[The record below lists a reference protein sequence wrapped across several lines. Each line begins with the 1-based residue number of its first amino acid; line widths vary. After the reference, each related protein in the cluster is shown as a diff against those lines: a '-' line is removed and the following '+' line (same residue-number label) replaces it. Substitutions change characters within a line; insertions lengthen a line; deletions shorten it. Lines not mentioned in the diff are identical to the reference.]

1 MRKGFQANGLE
12 RMSEPSKK
20 RRLFLVLF
28 CAGAAML
35 LFLQSGAA
43 FTPPAQGD
51 SSPPTFKAGERL
63 GFNLYWGFIKVGETV
78 MEELPNTIAQGQTA
92 RHFRLKIR
100 TSALIDLIYKVRSEF
115 EAFTDL
121 GINRSLLYRKNQ
133 FEDGTQKAVT
143 VKFDWENHKARYM
156 DSGTYGQ
163 ETEILPGAFDPLGI
177 LYYLRTVNFARTDR
191 IEAPV
196 TDGKKCIASSV
207 SLLGTERLQFEGK
220 SHETYVLQSDMKDI
234 EGLFEKSRD
243 SRFTLWLSTDH
254 TRMPL
259 MINIDLFFDTVVCKL
274 VSTTAGQ
281 SHFRLSPP
289 TAGTKI
295 QLKYKSF

>member
-1 MRKGFQANGLE
+1 MERGLQTNGPE
-12 RMSEPSKK
+12 KMSEPSNK
-20 RRLFLVLF
+20 RRLFLMLF
-28 CAGAAML
+28 CVGAAML
-35 LFLQSGAA
+35 LFLQFGAA
-43 FTPPAQGD
+43 FTPSAQGD
-51 SSPPTFKAGERL
+51 SSPPAFQSGERL

-121 GINRSLLYRKNQ
+121 GISRSLLYRKKQ
-133 FEDGTQKAVT
+133 FEDGTQQTVT
-143 VKFDWENHKARYM
+143 VTFDWENHKASYM
-156 DSGTYGQ
+156 NSGTYGQ

-196 TDGKKCIASSV
+196 TDGKKCIVSSV
-207 SLLGTERLQFEGK
+207 SLLGTERLQFRGNA
-220 SHETYVLQSDMKDI
+220 HEAYVLQSDMKDI

-254 TRMPL
+254 SRMPL
-259 MINIDLFFDTVVCKL
+259 MIHIDLFFGTVECKL
-274 VSTTAGQ
+274 VSTTAG
-281 SHFRLSPP
+281 
-289 TAGTKI
+289 
-295 QLKYKSF
+295 